1 MLEVALEKCRFSENV
16 EIVLEALPQLLS
28 SGVLLLLKY
37 SGISFLW
44 FFCDFLP
51 EGNLRRGNL
60 LG

>member
-28 SGVLLLLKY
+28 SGIILLHKY

-44 FFCDFLP
+44 FF
-51 EGNLRRGNL
+51 
-60 LG
+60 